1 VGDILVIDDDL
12 SLREIMEMILRS
24 DGHQS
29 DLAENGQVGLELA
42 LKKDYDLIISDIRMP
57 GLSGLEL
64 LRLLREQGRQT
75 TLILISAYASAETA
89 VEAMRHGAYDF
100 IPKPFRNQDLLTA
113 VHSALIHRNVDQER
127 QALLEH
133 IKTNQKFSGLVGSS
147 PAMLQVYDL
156 IKRAAQTS
164 TSILITGESGTGK
177 ELVAR
182 AVHTNSSRA
191 DKSFVAI
198 NCGGMPEQLVDSE
211 LFGYKKGA
219 FTGAIADKQGLVTM
233 ADGGTL
239 FLDELAELTLPM
251 QVKLLRLV
259 QEKTYRPVGGNV
271 ELSADVRFIAATN
284 KNLETEIMAGRFRE
298 DLYYRLNV
306 INIQLPPLRERPM
319 DIALLAHFFLEK
331 YSRQQ
336 DKDVRKLST
345 YALDILQKYHFPG
358 NVRELENIIERSV
371 ALEQSNIILPES
383 LRLADFKRGEA
394 GAIGQNQFGGS
405 QFGVNLPGA
414 GQYGV
419 SQPVASQPRAGQ
431 PRTSQPGA
439 SQPGTS
445 QTGANQTGANQSGAS
460 QFGAS
465 QFGAAQFGQTFDP
478 TEPPHAETPLP
489 ENLPMTLV
497 PPGGLDDILMS
508 LEVYYMFHALLA
520 AEGRRGL
527 AAKMIG
533 ISPWRIR
540 ARLMALGLT
549 NLDAKQLLTI
559 SPERYRKPPLPED
572 LAPDWSDAY
581 MDLGEISRQVERHYL
596 HLAMKQSSD
605 NKTEAAMLLGLTLR
619 SFKHRL
625 ERTNYEQETVNLAIL
640 EGRPP
645 Q

>member
-1 VGDILVIDDDL
+1 MGSILVIDDDL

-29 DLAENGQVGLELA
+29 DLAENGQVGLEMA
-42 LKKDYDLIISDIRMP
+42 LEKDYDLIISDIRMP
-57 GLSGLEL
+57 GLSGLDL
-64 LRLLREQGRQT
+64 LRLLREKGRQT

-113 VHSALIHRNVDQER
+113 VHSALTHRNVDQER
-127 QALLEH
+127 QALVDN
-133 IKTNQKFSGLVGSS
+133 IKTHQRFGGLVGSS

-156 IKRAAQTS
+156 VKRAAQTS

-182 AVHTNSSRA
+182 AVHANSTRA
-191 DKSFVAI
+191 EKNFVAI

-211 LFGYKKGA
+211 LFGYKKGS
-219 FTGAIADKQGLVTM
+219 FTGAIADKQGLVTL

-259 QEKTYRPVGGNV
+259 QEKTYRPVGGQN

-331 YSRQQ
+331 YSHQQ
-336 DKDVRKLST
+336 NKDVRKLST
-345 YALDILQKYHFPG
+345 YALDILQRYHFPG

-383 LRLADFKRGEA
+383 LRLADFKRGEP
-394 GAIGQNQFGGS
+394 GTFPSHYGQSPASQS
-405 QFGVNLPGA
+405 QFG
-414 GQYGV
+414 Q
-419 SQPVASQPRAGQ
+419 
-431 PRTSQPGA
+431 SQPG
-439 SQPGTS
+439 
-445 QTGANQTGANQSGAS
+445 SGAFAPDPARTESFS
-460 QFGAS
+460 QVENP
-465 QFGAAQFGQTFDP
+465 TF
-478 TEPPHAETPLP
+478 LK
-489 ENLPMTLV
+489 L
-497 PPGGLDDILMS
+497 PPGGLDDILTS
-508 LEVYYMFHALLA
+508 LEVYYLFHALLTA
-520 AEGRRGL
+520 DGRRSL
-527 AAKMIG
+527 AAKLVN

-540 ARLMALGLT
+540 VRLTALGLT
-549 NLDAKQLLTI
+549 NLDGPQLKSI
-559 SPERYRKPPLPED
+559 SPDRYPKPPLSQE
-572 LAPDWSDAY
+572 LAPEWTGANI
-581 MDLGEISRQVERHYL
+581 DLVEIMRQVERHYI
-596 HLAMKQSSD
+596 HLAMKQSGD

-619 SFKHRL
+619 AFKHRV
-625 ERTNYEQETVNLAIL
+625 ERANYDQEAAKLAIL

-645 Q
+645 K